1 MNNSETGNNTKNGY
15 QVISIDSNNKRI
27 FVSRKPIVSNDETE
41 NLIMQIDKKIE
52 YSDLIDEH
60 LNNPDFKTDDFEV
73 IDTTD
78 WEYDSYEDLTSRI
91 YNYETP
97 RKQR

>member
-1 MNNSETGNNTKNGY
+1 MNNSETINNTKNDY

-27 FVSRKPIVSNDETE
+27 FISRKPIVATDETE

-60 LNNPDFKTDDFEV
+60 FKTDDFEV
-73 IDTTD
+73 IDITD
-78 WEYDSYEDLTSRI
+78 WEYDSYEDLASKI

-97 RKQR
+97 RRKKR